1 MRCCPTFHKHLFTQ
15 DEELSTSEDEAFV
28 VGLNNNIC
36 LFDTCIFGRD
46 NSLEKLSIIT
56 NGRTADPSRGNI
68 KYRYIVFYRKNILVL
83 IVARNSTFYQ
93 IWYQYM

>member
-1 MRCCPTFHKHLFTQ
+1 MMRCCPTFHKHLFTQ
-15 DEELSTSEDEAFV
+15 DEELSTSEDEAFE

-68 KYRYIVFYRKNILVL
+68 KVPVYRILQKKYSGF
-83 IVARNSTFYQ
+83 NCS
-93 IWYQYM
+93 